1 MRKSIICLL
10 LFACFATFSKA
21 QEKYSPSK
29 SALEGMLGLVQTL
42 NVRGT
47 VYDSQSLQTLP
58 GAQVKLAKEDGTLV
72 AGAATNDKG
81 QYLLQ
86 KVPAGTYR
94 INISYVGYKAQNFS
108 LTLPKKSGNFKV
120 NDVLLREDAVLMKD
134 AVVEGKL
141 AEMTVVDDTVMYNA
155 DAFKLPDGAVVE
167 ELIKKLP
174 GVTIDDDGNYI
185 FNGKKVSQFLV
196 DGKEFFGGNRDLIL
210 KNLPADIVEKV
221 KAYDK
226 KSDRARITGID
237 DGEEETVLDLI
248 IKSGKK
254 QGWFGNVEGAYG
266 FPQDRYQGRLNVNRF
281 KGDNK
286 FSLVGNGSNTGGNG
300 MTDNQSAGVTM
311 NIQKKKLELNGSATG
326 SFSQSSSQSWSNS
339 QNFELSSPKYNNNH
353 NWSGNKNNNF
363 NFQYRIEWRPD
374 SSWNVLFRP
383 DFSWSKGNSHN
394 DSESAQFNQNPY
406 DYTDDPL
413 SNWRQLDDD
422 YDIGINHRRS
432 TSRNENSRYNVNG
445 SLQIN
450 KRLAKQGRNVTL
462 NLSGGYG
469 NTQTESNN
477 YSQTDYLQSIL
488 LQEMIDGKYVPILDE
503 NGQEIYV
510 DDSVYHKV
518 QFNKNPS
525 INYNMTA
532 QLGYSEPIADQTYL
546 QFNYR
551 FNYRYTDNKRNIRAI
566 YDNFYDDHGVFIV
579 PPFGDGPG
587 MINLNTYRDFYDS
600 PYVKDDT
607 LQLGYTTNR
616 YINQELR
623 AQLRLNRTKYELTV
637 GGNVQPQYN
646 KVDNVRG
653 KDGSK
658 MNLHTSRTVW
668 NASPNINF
676 RYKFSRQET
685 FNFRYSGSTGQP
697 NITDMVEGVLSDNDP
712 LNIRLGNPNLKPSF
726 THNINSDYRRTNVDA
741 QRTNSLN
748 AQFRLTQNSTTNK
761 TEYNEETG
769 GRVSQPVNVSG
780 NWSGSLSY
788 NFNTAMGEMKH
799 WRISNDMSGNFNNNI
814 GYQYNSKEKE
824 TVRTRTNS
832 LTLNERLRLTY
843 RHDWE
848 SGWQLE
854 ATAGGNVRYN
864 INRST
869 NPNAQKLNVWNF
881 GGNFNTHITFPW
893 GMQINTDIS
902 TTKRAGYSNSA
913 ANDIRTIW
921 NASISQRLLPKKI
934 LTLSIRWV
942 DILDQRDD
950 LNRSVGATS
959 ISDSHSQMVSSYVLF
974 TANLRFGKFGGRSS
988 RSRNVEREV
997 ERQSDQIS
1005 GQMEGGRGNGEGRTG
1020 GAATGGT
1027 RNGGGR
1033 NGGGNA
1039 GGGNAGGGGRGR

>member
-1 MRKSIICLL
+1 MKIRILTILL
-10 LFACFATFSKA
+10 TIFCTLTAGA
-21 QEKYSPSK
+21 QGNYSPSK
-29 SALEGMLGLVQTL
+29 SALEGALGLVQTL

-94 INISYVGYKAQNFS
+94 VNISYIGYKAQNFT

-120 NDVLLREDAVLMKD
+120 NDVLLKENATMMAETVI
-134 AVVEGKL
+134 EGKL

-174 GVTIDDDGNYI
+174 GITIDDDGNYV

-196 DGKEFFGGNRDLIL
+196 DGKEFFNGNRELIL
-210 KNLPADIVEKV
+210 KNLPAEIVDKV

-237 DGEEETVLDLI
+237 DGEEQTVLDLI
-248 IKSGKK
+248 IKQNRKK
-254 QGWFGNVEGAYG
+254 GWFGNLEGGYG
-266 FPQDRYQGRLNVNRF
+266 THDRYSGRLNVNRF
-281 KGDNK
+281 QGDNK
-286 FSLVGNGSNTGGNG
+286 FSIVGNGNNSGGNG
-300 MTDNQSAGVTM
+300 MSDNQSGGLTM
-311 NIQKKKLELNGSATG
+311 NIQKKKIELNGSATG
-326 SFSQSSSQSWSNS
+326 NFSQSSSQSWSNS
-339 QNFELSSPKYNNNH
+339 QNFELSSPKFNNNH
-353 NWSGNKNNNF
+353 NWSGNNNNSF
-363 NFQYRIEWRPD
+363 SFQYRMEWRPD

-394 DSESAQFNQNPY
+394 DSESAQFSENPY
-406 DYTDDPL
+406 DYDADPL
-413 SNWRQLDDD
+413 ASWRMLEDK
-422 YDIGINHRRS
+422 YNIGINHRRS
-432 TSRNENSRYNVNG
+432 SSRNENNRINANA

-450 KRLAKQGRNVTL
+450 KRLAKQGRNITL

-469 NTQTESNN
+469 NTKTESDN
-477 YSQTDYLQSIL
+477 YSQTDYLQSVRQQLIVDGELQRDELGQIL
-488 LQEMIDGKYVPILDE
+488 YGDW
-503 NGQEIYV
+503 V

-518 QFNKNPS
+518 QFNNNPQNNHNLS
-525 INYNMTA
+525 A
-532 QLGYSEPIADQTYL
+532 QLGYSEPIANQTYL
-546 QFNYR
+546 QINYR
-551 FNYRYTDNKRNIRAI
+551 FNYRYTDNKRNIQAI
-566 YDNFYDDHGVFIV
+566 YDNFYDDYGQFVM
-579 PPFGDGPG
+579 PPFGYEGG
-587 MINLNTYRDFYDS
+587 MINIDSYRDFYGS
-600 PYVKDDT
+600 QYVKEDT
-607 LQLGYTTNR
+607 LQMGYTTNR
-616 YINQELR
+616 NINQELR
-623 AQLRLNRTKYELTV
+623 AQIRLNRTKYELTV

-653 KDGSK
+653 KNGRN

-668 NASPNINF
+668 NASPNVNF

-697 NITDMVEGVLSDNDP
+697 SITDMVEGVLSDNDP

-726 THNINSDYRRTNVDA
+726 SHNINSDYRRTVVET

-748 AQFRLTQNSTTNK
+748 FQFRVTQNSTTQK
-761 TEYNEETG
+761 TEYNETTG
-769 GRVSQPVNVSG
+769 GRVSQPVNVNG
-780 NWSGSLSY
+780 NWSGQLTY
-788 NFNTAMGEMKH
+788 GFNTALGQAKH
-799 WRISNDMSGNFNNNI
+799 WRLSNDMSGNFGNNI

-824 TVRTRTNS
+824 TVRTRTNTTNLRES
-832 LTLNERLRLTY
+832 LRFTY

-869 NPNAQKLNVWNF
+869 NPNAQNLNIWNF
-881 GGNFNTHITFPW
+881 GGNFNTHLTFPW
-893 GMQINTDIS
+893 GMQFNTDINV
-902 TTKRAGYSNSA
+902 TKRAGYTNSA
-913 ANDIRTIW
+913 ANDTRTIW
-921 NASISQRLLPKKI
+921 NASISQRCLPKRI
-934 LTLSIRWV
+934 LTLTLRWV

-959 ISDSHSQMVSSYVLF
+959 ISDSHSQMVSSYVML
-974 TANLRFGKFGGRSS
+974 TANLRFGLFGGRGTG
-988 RSRNVEREV
+988 RGNRNRVAHAGDEGPRV
-997 ERQSDQIS
+997 MT
-1005 GQMEGGRGNGEGRTG
+1005 GQMEGGNRGG
-1020 GAATGGT
+1020 GAPAGGG
-1027 RNGGGR
+1027 RGGNGGGF
-1033 NGGGNA
+1033 
-1039 GGGNAGGGGRGR
+1039 GGGGRGR